1 MSARTRRAGFAR
13 RRSGYPERMERFDVT
28 TTLSADKRLAVLAIA
43 GVLDL
48 GTAERFWPKLERLL
62 SRRPGEAVY
71 LEDPLDAVVLDAT
84 SLEFLDSSGLRVLL
98 RGARLAAAG
107 GTAFRLVAPH
117 PAVRRV
123 LELAGAFR
131 PLDVRPSLPEA
142 LA

>member
-1 MSARTRRAGFAR
+1 
-13 RRSGYPERMERFDVT
+13 MERFEVT
-28 TTLSADKRLAVLAIA
+28 TTLCADRRLAILAIA
-43 GVLDL
+43 GDLDL
-48 GTAERFWPKLERLL
+48 GSAERFWPKLERLL
-62 SRRPGEAVY
+62 TARAGEAVY

-98 RGARLAAAG
+98 RGARLAEAG
-107 GTAFRLVAPH
+107 GTAFRLVASH

-131 PLDVRPSLPEA
+131 PLDVRPSLQEA